1 MVCILCYTICM
12 MKHTLKRRTIHITTL
27 QEQALKKVSELSGYS
42 VAEIIRRAIDEYI
55 ERRYADVSHY
65 TDKPTR

>member
-1 MVCILCYTICM
+1 MS
-12 MKHTLKRRTIHITTL
+12 KLKRKIIQL
-27 QEQALKKVSELSGYS
+27 SEMQMKQLKKIASITGFSD
-42 VAEIIRRAIDEYI
+42 AEIIRRAFDEYV